1 MSDASAVV
9 LRAQVPAEIL
19 SLLSLIF
26 ARCRNHVVLLREV
39 TQSFNAQNDDI
50 DLLLSESDRTLVLKA
65 CLEASINGWA
75 NFRIRAGNADKV
87 QLEVWNVDAT
97 CCVRLDLWTGFTQLV
112 SRRRWKLTAEQLIA
126 MVDTT
131 NCDKVCSDDF
141 PLMLKR
147 LPADIELAL
156 LVLHWSAK
164 RRSLT
169 EPVAQERLK
178 SAIHR
183 LQQYPEPDSRDEM
196 ASRISTAAGS
206 GDGRLM
212 LRQELLRCTGLL
224 RNARFVPAAIST
236 ALEDRLVAIP
246 CLQPVPCHRR
256 RLRYEVGRLVSR
268 LLPIR
273 SIVGSDGSGKSSVLR
288 QLASLKPLAV
298 CPIVAKKYYR
308 RSFSY
313 RLLASLA
320 RRGFG
325 ISKEQFDDA
334 LAPFITLRAAAAQ
347 WASMS
352 AKIFVTAITRS
363 DRRELWIDRSV
374 TSFLITHRKSHA
386 PRMASGSRW
395 IERLTMPATTVL
407 LAVPFSK
414 LIERKQESTEA
425 GHVKY
430 QQLLCDQALRRHPAD
445 LVLIANSQS
454 VEASISAITAVLE
467 TQTTGSQVP
476 LSGFEEP
483 FAAESVISMRLRE
496 AV

>member
-9 LRAQVPAEIL
+9 LSAQVPAEIL

-39 TQSFNAQNDDI
+39 TRSFNTQNDDI

-75 NFRIRAGNADKV
+75 NFRIRAGNNDKV

-112 SRRRWKLTAEQLIA
+112 GRKRRKLTAEQLIA
-126 MVDTT
+126 MVDSTT
-131 NCDKVCSDDF
+131 RDNVRRDDF
-141 PLMLKR
+141 TLTLKR

-156 LVLHWSAK
+156 LALHWSAK

-206 GDGRLM
+206 GDSRLM

-224 RNARFVPAAIST
+224 RNARLVPAAIST
-236 ALEDRLVAIP
+236 AVEDRLVAIP
-246 CLQPVPCHRR
+246 CLQPVQCRR
-256 RLRYEVGRLVSR
+256 GHLRNEVGRLFGR

-273 SIVGSDGSGKSSVLR
+273 SVVGSDGSGKSSVLR
-288 QLASLKPLAV
+288 QLASLKPSAI
-298 CPIVAKKYYR
+298 CPAVAKKYYR
-308 RSFSY
+308 RSFGY
-313 RLLASLA
+313 RLLASLT

-347 WASMS
+347 WGRVLAQFFVS
-352 AKIFVTAITRS
+352 ALTRS
-363 DRRELWIDRSV
+363 DRRELWLDRSV
-374 TSFLITHRKSHA
+374 TSFLITHRKSNA
-386 PRMASGSRW
+386 PRMASGYRW
-395 IERLTMPATTVL
+395 IEWLTMPATTIL

-414 LIERKQESTEA
+414 LIERKQESAEV

-430 QQLLCDQALRRHPAD
+430 QQLLCDQALRLHPAD

-454 VEASISAITAVLE
+454 VEASIQAITAVLE
-467 TQTTGSQVP
+467 TQTTGSQLP
-476 LSGFEEP
+476 LTGFAEP
-483 FAAESVISMRLRE
+483 FAAESFISMRLRE
-496 AV
+496 AA